1 MWKWVVSRPGPPS
14 IVIMMVEDSHT
25 DLDLNLSS
33 PGTESQD
40 LDLSPE
46 CLTNCTDQEEEAQYY
61 YQ

>member
-1 MWKWVVSRPGPPS
+1 
-14 IVIMMVEDSHT
+14 MMVEDSNT

-40 LDLSPE
+40 LGLSPE